1 MKTDGPW
8 NSEIIRHESRETM
21 IISVGNVQNSIEGR
35 IRWIS
40 VGRVRN
46 HAFVSIML
54 ADTWLV

>member
-1 MKTDGPW
+1 
-8 NSEIIRHESRETM
+8 M